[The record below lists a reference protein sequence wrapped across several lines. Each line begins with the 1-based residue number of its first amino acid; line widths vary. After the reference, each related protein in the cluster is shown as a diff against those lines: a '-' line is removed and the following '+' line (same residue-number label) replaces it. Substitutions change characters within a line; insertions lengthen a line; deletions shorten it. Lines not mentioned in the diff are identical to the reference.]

1 MIFGEDSIEL
11 MPLYFELADGN
22 LKMKK
27 WQRAEGFL
35 IGAHWVL
42 LKHQPSESDKGE
54 NSKEFEDM
62 LSKLRSRLLR
72 SFGSLFTNIGNCEE
86 ALKSLTENIYL
97 ESVDKGPEHYSL
109 SGSYFLMGNIFLKI
123 DRKTEVLSFYNQMN
137 LIWKQFLENPEA
149 HDSQNIKKVDVQQA
163 CNELLEVLAYIDEEQ
178 GEGSDLAG
186 DIRQTLDRLYEF
198 MIELDKTARNAGS
211 KNNFNDYEEE
221 EA

>member
-1 MIFGEDSIEL
+1 
-11 MPLYFELADGN
+11 
-22 LKMKK
+22 
-27 WQRAEGFL
+27 
-35 IGAHWVL
+35 
-42 LKHQPSESDKGE
+42 
-54 NSKEFEDM
+54 
-62 LSKLRSRLLR
+62 
-72 SFGSLFTNIGNCEE
+72 
-86 ALKSLTENIYL
+86 
-97 ESVDKGPEHYSL
+97 
-109 SGSYFLMGNIFLKI
+109 
-123 DRKTEVLSFYNQMN
+123 MN

>member
-35 IGAHWVL
+35 IGAHWTL
-42 LKHQPSESDKGE
+42 LKHQPGEGESSSNQE
-54 NSKEFEDM
+54 TEEV

-72 SFGSLFTNIGNCEE
+72 SFGSLFTEIGNFEE

-109 SGSYFLMGNIFLKI
+109 SGSYYLMGNIFLKI
-123 DRKTEVLSFYNQMN
+123 EKKSEALSFYNQMN
-137 LIWKQFLENPEA
+137 LIWKRFLSDPEA
-149 HDSQNIKKVDVQQA
+149 HGAHNIKKVDIEQA
-163 CNELLEVLAYIDEEQ
+163 CNELNEVLIYIDKEL
-178 GEGSDLAG
+178 GEGSDLAA
-186 DIRQTLDRLYEF
+186 DIRQTLDKLYEF
-198 MIELDKTARNAGS
+198 IIDLDKLARNMGS
-211 KNNFNDYEEE
+211 KKDINAFDDEE
-221 EA
+221 